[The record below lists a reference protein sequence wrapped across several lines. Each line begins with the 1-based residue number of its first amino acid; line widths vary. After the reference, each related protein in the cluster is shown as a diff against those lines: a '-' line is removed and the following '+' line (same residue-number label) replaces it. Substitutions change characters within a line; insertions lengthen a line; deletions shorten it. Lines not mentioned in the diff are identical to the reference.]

1 MIARQWIGETRESD
15 ADVYSKYLE
24 ETGISEIRA
33 TEGNRDVWL
42 LRRVYAGKAEFIV
55 LSLWDSF
62 EAIKAFAGPEY
73 EKARYYAEDKRFLLR
88 LDPFVTHYEVLIG
101 PHDIGK

>member
-15 ADVYSKYLE
+15 ADIYSKYLE

-42 LRRVYAGKAEFIV
+42 LRRVQDGKAEFIV

-62 EAIKAFAGPEY
+62 DSIKAFAGPEY
-73 EKARYYAEDKRFLLR
+73 EKAVYYPEDEKFLLK
-88 LDPFVTHYEVLIG
+88 LEPSVTHYEILIG
-101 PHDIGK
+101 PHDIRE